1 MRGCCFPIATPN
13 ADRVS
18 PLNSLQHDVL
28 IVVAIRTFFLL
39 LLSLVYG
46 RNHDSI
52 FAMNG
57 HVLCFFFYHFYH
69 RIILH
74 EGKVLYDIEGCFEI
88 AKRSW
93 TLIKRRKKLKS
104 KLNNLALLMER

>member
-28 IVVAIRTFFLL
+28 IVVAIRIFSLLLL

-46 RNHDSI
+46 RNVIQFSI
-52 FAMNG
+52 FATNG
-57 HVLCFFFYHFYH
+57 YVLCFFF
-69 RIILH
+69 IIIIFI
-74 EGKVLYDIEGCFEI
+74 IE
-88 AKRSW
+88 
-93 TLIKRRKKLKS
+93 
-104 KLNNLALLMER
+104 